1 MYNDEKSVDLQRI
14 SILSDEMKNNI
25 YSFLTTEIR
34 LELWKDKHTDLRSF
48 IEKIHASD
56 EDRNENLA
64 IFYRHFP
71 MEERKLSLYTVSR
84 IGEFNGDTILFRLS
98 NNDIVEKLLK
108 RVSELEQSFA
118 YREQIFKMFQ
128 AYTYFC
134 IKK

>member
-1 MYNDEKSVDLQRI
+1 MYNEENSVDLYRI
-14 SILSDEMKNNI
+14 SILPNEMKMKI
-25 YSFLTTEIR
+25 YSFLTTELR
-34 LELWKDKHTDLRSF
+34 LEIWKNKYTDLRSF

-56 EDRNENLA
+56 NDRKENLV
-64 IFYRHFP
+64 IFYRYFP
-71 MEERKLSLYTVSR
+71 MEERKLSLYTISR
-84 IGEFNGDTILFRLS
+84 IGEFNGDTILFRLN

-108 RVSELEQSFA
+108 RISELEQSFA